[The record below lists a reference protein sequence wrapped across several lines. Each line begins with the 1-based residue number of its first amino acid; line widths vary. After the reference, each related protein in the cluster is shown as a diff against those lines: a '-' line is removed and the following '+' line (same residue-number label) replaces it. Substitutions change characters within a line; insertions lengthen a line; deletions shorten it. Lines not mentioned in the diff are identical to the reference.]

1 MLYNHYKGDKMWFR
15 KNKKEEKEKTEKDVK
30 GAKTSQEKS
39 IANKDKQDKKLSKN
53 QEKVVEKDKKGKT
66 EKTKKAIYRV
76 VFSKENNV
84 WQIKKDGAKRVI
96 DSKVTKEEALER
108 VKQLSESQEMKF
120 VVHKKDGKF
129 QKKSNLR

>member
-1 MLYNHYKGDKMWFR
+1 MWFR
-15 KNKKEEKEKTEKDVK
+15 KNKKEQKEKIEKNVK

-53 QEKVVEKDKKGKT
+53 QEKVVEKDKKVES

>member
-1 MLYNHYKGDKMWFR
+1 MWFR
-15 KNKKEEKEKTEKDVK
+15 KNKKEQKEKTISERRSKEKTLASAQEEKMAVK
-30 GAKTSQEKS
+30 NKNLQGKKS
-39 IANKDKQDKKLSKN
+39 SKIK
-53 QEKVVEKDKKGKT
+53 EATVEKDKKMEG

-96 DSKVTKEEALER
+96 DSKITKEEALER
-108 VKQLSESQEMKF
+108 VRQLSESQEIKF

>member
-15 KNKKEEKEKTEKDVK
+15 KNKKEEKEKTEKNVK

-39 IANKDKQDKKLSKN
+39 NANKDKQDKKLSKN
-53 QEKVVEKDKKGKT
+53 QEKVVEKDKKVES